1 MHLTLFRQIAD
12 TVWRF
17 LVRGHLVFLL
27 VPFYL
32 LFVIKEK
39 THDGSFASGLRG
51 AFLRSDHRVRILA
64 LGAEG
69 FRGDL
74 DLLARNKRFRVF
86 AIPRKWQTR
95 LISCFYSFA
104 LQSDD
109 IRAVRHHRS
118 EDAPSD
124 QTDLRFREAMNLTQ
138 KFLKPF
144 LALLYRILRID
155 IVLVYNVRYL
165 PDLDWAQVSKDLG
178 ILYVMIFREI
188 PNFLTEYETI
198 TRERHSQYG
207 RFRGHY
213 ILVANE
219 KTRDVF
225 VKSGFAFP
233 AQVIVSGVMRM
244 DMLRDWVRKIPK
256 ANHKPVQL
264 MMVWWSIGL
273 YESDEFLR
281 LSHEVLDVFVEL
293 SVELPDVQFLIKPT
307 IFQASKSLEKKSRLN
322 TDYMVEASKSA
333 TRQLD
338 LEREL
343 NRRRPGWSDCS
354 NLSIDP
360 LIDMHDA
367 ILNSTVVCGIQS
379 VSLVEAAVAGR
390 PVIVPFFD
398 YFANSPVG
406 AQYQFRH
413 HLEILDV
420 SADKVQF
427 KDMIKNRLKNPSIGE
442 SQEKARWDH
451 FRLHVSDLS
460 ESSVENV
467 TNALC
472 AMAEE
477 RQRKKFN
484 QTATTSNHD

>member
-1 MHLTLFRQIAD
+1 VKRHLD
-12 TVWRF
+12 
-17 LVRGHLVFLL
+17 FLL

-39 THDGSFASGLRG
+39 THDGSFVSGLRG

-74 DLLARNKRFRVF
+74 DLLARNKRFRIF

-95 LISCFYSFA
+95 LISCFYSGS

-124 QTDLRFREAMNLTQ
+124 QTDLRFREAMNLAQ

-144 LALLYRILRID
+144 LALLHRILRID

-165 PDLDWAQVSKDLG
+165 PDLDWAQVSKELG

-188 PNFLTEYETI
+188 PNFLTESERI
-198 TRERHSQYG
+198 TRERHRRYG
-207 RFRGHY
+207 RFRGDH

-225 VKSGFAFP
+225 VESGFASP
-233 AQVIVSGVMRM
+233 DQVTVSGVMRM
-244 DMLRDWVRKIPK
+244 DMLRDRIRKIPNT
-256 ANHKPVQL
+256 NHKPGQVML
-264 MMVWWSIGL
+264 VWWSIGL
-273 YESDEFLR
+273 YESTEFLR
-281 LSHEVLDVFVEL
+281 LSHEVLDAFVEL
-293 SVELPDVQFLIKPT
+293 SVELPDVQFLIKPKSL
-307 IFQASKSLEKKSRLN
+307 IFQASRSLEKKSRLN
-322 TDYMVEASKSA
+322 IDYMVEASKSL

-338 LEREL
+338 LEQEL

-390 PVIVPFFD
+390 PVIVPFFH
-398 YFANSPVG
+398 YFANSSQG

-420 SADKVQF
+420 SVDKVQF
-427 KDMIKNRLKNPSIGE
+427 KDMIRNRLKNPSIGE
-442 SQEKARWDH
+442 SQEKARWHH

-467 TNALC
+467 SNALC

-477 RQRKKFN
+477 RQRKKFI
-484 QTATTSNHD
+484 QTAETSNHD